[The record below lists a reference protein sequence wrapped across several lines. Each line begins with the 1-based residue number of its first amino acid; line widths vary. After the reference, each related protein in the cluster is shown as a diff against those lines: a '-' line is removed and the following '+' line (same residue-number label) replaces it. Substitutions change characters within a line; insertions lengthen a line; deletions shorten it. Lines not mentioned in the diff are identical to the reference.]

1 MRIII
6 QGGHVIDPAND
17 IDKVQDIYIA
27 DGKIVARGR
36 QPQDFQADRIIE
48 AEGLVVCPG
57 LVDLRAR
64 LREPGQ
70 ENKATIASETKAA
83 AKAGVTTICCPPDT
97 DPVIDTPAVVE
108 LIHRRAA
115 QAGYAN
121 VVPLGAL
128 TYRLRGE
135 KLAEMSALRHAGCMG
150 VSNAQQPVDPKILR
164 RAMEYA
170 ASQSLTVYIHPEDPA
185 LSQTGCAHEGTVSVR
200 LGLPGIPETAE
211 TVAVAQALQLIDL
224 TGVNAHFCQISSAAA
239 ARMIARAQYDG
250 APITVDVTAHH
261 LFLTEMDIGFF
272 NAQCHVRPPLR
283 TQRDRDGLR
292 EALVNGTISAICS
305 DHQPHD
311 TDAKLAPFPATEPG
325 ISAIETLL
333 PLTLRLVDDG
343 LLSLPDAL
351 SRVTFFP
358 ANILEISA
366 GTLDIGASADIC
378 VFHPHYCWR
387 YEESDIVSAG
397 KNTPFLGWNLKG
409 FVTHTLL
416 NGRIVH
422 EADEAT
428 LQEVMTQGAYEAE
441 QSQRRAV
448 PEVEEEVEEEVEV
461 AEDEDYLLAESEE
474 DYLSEADE
482 EQWLEAEPAPVAEAP
497 VTQAS
502 SIAPAASKSQ
512 DKTSPEAVQKTT
524 AEGTPPPAQAA
535 GKSKQKKKAAKK
547 VATEAEESEPGAVQS
562 LSEEKRIEDVEPRVI
577 QGKSK
582 STPDSKPEQTPAPP
596 PKQPAPAA
604 SNSYKRPV
612 SPYRV
617 PPNQFAPL
625 SDRVIKTKPGEDNN
639 AGEDF
644 GSTKAAK
651 DKD

>member
-27 DGKIVARGR
+27 DGKILARGR
-36 QPQDFQADRIIE
+36 QPQDFQADRIID

-115 QAGYAN
+115 EAGCAN
-121 VVPLGAL
+121 IVPLGAL
-128 TYRLRGE
+128 THQLRGE
-135 KLAEMSALRHAGCMG
+135 QLAEMSALKHAGCMG
-150 VSNAQQPVDPKILR
+150 VSNALQPVDPKILR

-170 ASQSLTVYIHPEDPA
+170 ASQGLTVYIHPEDPA

-224 TGVNAHFCQISSAAA
+224 TGVNAHFCQLSSAAA

-250 APITVDVTAHH
+250 APITVDVTSHH
-261 LFLTEMDIGFF
+261 LFLTEMDIGYF

-428 LQEVMTQGAYEAE
+428 LHEVMAQGAYEAE
-441 QSQRRAV
+441 LAQSRVV
-448 PEVEEEVEEEVEV
+448 PEVEP
-461 AEDEDYLLAESEE
+461 AEDEDFLPEE
-474 DYLSEADE
+474 DE
-482 EQWLEAEPAPVAEAP
+482 EPWLEAEPAPVAEAP
-497 VTQAS
+497 APQTS
-502 SIAPAASKSQ
+502 SIASAAGKSQ
-512 DKTSPEAVQKTT
+512 EKISPEATQKST
-524 AEGTPPPAQAA
+524 AEATPQPPQAA
-535 GKSKQKKKAAKK
+535 PGKSKQKKKTAKK
-547 VATEAEESEPGAVQS
+547 IVAEPEESEPGIA
-562 LSEEKRIEDVEPRVI
+562 ETETGET
-577 QGKSK
+577 QGKPK
-582 STPDSKPEQTPAPP
+582 STPEPVPQAKPEQTPAP
-596 PKQPAPAA
+596 APTT
-604 SNSYKRPV
+604 SYSYKRPV

-617 PPNQFAPL
+617 PPKQFAPL
-625 SDRVIKTKPGEDNN
+625 SDRVIKTKPGDDNG
-639 AGEDF
+639 AGEDS
-644 GSTKAAK
+644 GGKQAAAK